1 MNMDACARLAL
12 VSALALGACSS
23 SEEHSESTSAAATTG
38 AIVTGTVVDRGTG
51 APIEGAR
58 VKFPDGH
65 ETKTDA
71 AGRFE
76 SDEMALGLAGE
87 VTATA
92 GERRGVVVLRPLA
105 VGRLE
110 VVIHVGA

>member
-1 MNMDACARLAL
+1 MNTTACARLAL
-12 VSALALGACSS
+12 LCTLALGACSS
-23 SEEHSESTSAAATTG
+23 SEEHSDSTAASTTG
-38 AIVTGTVVDRGTG
+38 AVVTGTVVDRATG

-58 VKFPDGH
+58 VRFPDGH

-76 SDEMALGLAGE
+76 SDEMALGLQGE

-105 VGRLE
+105 AGRLE
-110 VVIHVGA
+110 VVIHTGA

>member
-1 MNMDACARLAL
+1 MNTNACARLAL
-12 VSALALGACSS
+12 LATLALGACSS
-23 SEEHSESTSAAATTG
+23 SEQASDTTAAASTT
-38 AIVTGTVVDRGTG
+38 AAVVTGTVVDRATG

-58 VKFPDGH
+58 VRFPDGH

-76 SDEMALGLAGE
+76 SDELALGLAGE

-105 VGRLE
+105 AGRLE
-110 VVIHVGA
+110 VVIHAGS